1 MVYDRIYIK
10 MNTVLKFYRKD
21 NIEFIVLMFV

>member
-10 MNTVLKFYRKD
+10 MNTVLKFYQKD
-21 NIEFIVLMFV
+21 NIEFIVLMFM